1 MNKISVYLSTHV
13 ICWKEVNDVG
23 IDKNYGRHLVLNN
36 YQLIQ
41 KVSFY

>member
-13 ICWKEVNDVG
+13 MCWKEGNDVG

-41 KVSFY
+41 KESFY